1 LGGLKNSDAWVKLAQ
16 HNNIGWWA
24 TSALESN
31 IGLNAIAQWT
41 ATKKIQVPHGL
52 GTGSLYT
59 NNIPSP
65 LVVSKGQLVYD
76 VSKRWDLGEVKGKN

>member
-1 LGGLKNSDAWVKLAQ
+1 M
-16 HNNIGWWA
+16 
-24 TSALESN
+24 
-31 IGLNAIAQWT
+31 T
-41 ATKKIQVPHGL
+41 ATKNIQVPHGL